1 MAADWLSQDG
11 GATAGRLNGC
21 SALPSASR
29 RSSTPTTLAVS
40 GVGFCTFNANRSGL
54 FWSPIRSRSSNPFV
68 MNSVTSAPFSSSNA
82 LVPRVVARCMVREGS
97 GLDAIVPVARRAARI
112 GASMLK
118 TISIAWP
125 GADPSGN
132 GLAKRSDCSVDC
144 SVIAMGSVAWQSSLS
159 PWPSANW
166 AGMG

>member
-1 MAADWLSQDG
+1 MLRVTMAMQTDDRG
-11 GATAGRLNGC
+11 GLVITRWRRDSGKTQRLQRLAKRVEAFFNTDDLGC
-21 SALPSASR
+21 E
-29 RSSTPTTLAVS
+29 
-40 GVGFCTFNANRSGL
+40 GGGFCTFNANRSGL

-82 LVPRVVARCMVREGS
+82 LVPRVVARCMVSEGS

-112 GASMLK
+112 GASMSK

-125 GADPSGN
+125 SAVPSGS

-144 SVIAMGSVAWQSSLS
+144 SVIAMGSVA
-159 PWPSANW
+159 
-166 AGMG
+166 